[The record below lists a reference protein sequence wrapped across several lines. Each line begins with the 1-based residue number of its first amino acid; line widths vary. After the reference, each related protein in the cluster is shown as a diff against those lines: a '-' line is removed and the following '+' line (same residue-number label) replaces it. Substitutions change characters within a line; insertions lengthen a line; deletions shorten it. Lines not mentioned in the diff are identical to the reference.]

1 MITVA
6 ESTRGM
12 AQGWE
17 GPDGARRR
25 EKKKLGR
32 SL

>member
-6 ESTRGM
+6 ESTRGV

-17 GPDGARRR
+17 GPDGARR
-25 EKKKLGR
+25 EKKLGI